1 MRIDIISIFPEYL
14 APLHES
20 LIGKAIADGII
31 ELEVH
36 DLRDWTYDNHHT
48 VDDSP
53 YGGGPGMVMRPDIWG
68 RALDSVTGS
77 AWPPTHYDAGY
88 EPGNDPEYGSEYDDV
103 LGETYSGE
111 AEPAG
116 AQIPQRPVLVI
127 PTPSGE
133 RFTQNVA
140 EELSTASQLVIAC
153 GRYEG
158 IDGRFALDA
167 ARRMTVRELSIG
179 DYVLAGGEA
188 AALVMVEAIGRLLPG
203 VLGNADS
210 VGDDSF
216 SRGAAGLLEGPVYTR
231 PADYRGLGIPEVL
244 LSGHHA
250 QIARYRRDESLR
262 RTARFRPDLLAG
274 LAAEGCDEHD
284 LDVLTELGLELPAGL
299 AERVAVQREARAA
312 RAAKKRRRPPH

>member
-68 RALDSVTGS
+68 RALDSVAGS
-77 AWPPTHYDAGY
+77 AWPPTQYGAGY
-88 EPGNDPEYGSEYDDV
+88 GAEYGGEYDDV
-103 LGETYSGE
+103 LGETVSGT
-111 AEPAG
+111 AELVG
-116 AQIPQRPVLVI
+116 ARTPQGPVLVI
-127 PTPSGE
+127 PTPSGQ
-133 RFTQNVA
+133 RFTQEVA
-140 EELSTASQLVIAC
+140 EELSAASQLVIAC

-203 VLGNADS
+203 VLGNVDS
-210 VGDDSF
+210 AGDDSF

-231 PADYRGLGIPEVL
+231 PADYRGLEVPEVL
-244 LSGHHA
+244 LSGHHS

-262 RTARFRPDLLAG
+262 RTARFRPDLLAD
-274 LAAEGCDEHD
+274 LPAESCDEHD
-284 LDVLTELGLELPAGL
+284 LDVLTELGLDLPAGL
-299 AERVAVQREARAA
+299 AERVASQREA